1 MAVWFFSMHCQTL
14 VNIYCW
20 KKRLC
25 TARSDK
31 QMRESGKLSPHRVR
45 NSFRWG
51 GRAEEGTIDSEN
63 CHLRLIL
70 CPPPSPSVLFFFF
83 LSPSPLREEFLSPHR
98 RPDPQLPP
106 PPPSRLLLPVLHSAP
121 PRCLSG
127 DMGQELGEGGGGER
141 GVRVKGVGVKRENE
155 RGVASMS

>member
-106 PPPSRLLLPVLHSAP
+106 PPPLASCFPFFTLPHLAVSRETWGKSWGRA
-121 PRCLSG
+121 
-127 DMGQELGEGGGGER
+127 EEEKGGCG
-141 GVRVKGVGVKRENE
+141 
-155 RGVASMS
+155 